1 MFKISNKELYSELK
15 SELNNVNNEIYIY
28 FLIYGTYKNS
38 HLLIGYNLSHLESL
52 FNKKEIINSHMS
64 KLICFK

>member
-38 HLLIGYNLSHLESL
+38 HLLIGYHLDYIESL
-52 FNKKEIINSHMS
+52 FNKKESINSHMT

>member
-1 MFKISNKELYSELK
+1 MFKISNKKLYSELK

-38 HLLIGYNLSHLESL
+38 QLLIGYNLNYIESL
-52 FNKKEIINSHMS
+52 FNKRENIKSHMS